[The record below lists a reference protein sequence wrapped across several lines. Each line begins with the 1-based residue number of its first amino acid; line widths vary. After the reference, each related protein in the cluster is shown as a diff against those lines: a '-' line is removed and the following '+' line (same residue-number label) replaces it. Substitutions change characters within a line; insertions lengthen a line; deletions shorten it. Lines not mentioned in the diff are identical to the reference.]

1 MTATVSFRDT
11 IPDDIRENLA
21 PWDDLTAKL
30 LFHRGFTTKEQVEKF
45 LAPAYDRDLHD
56 PFLMHDME
64 KVVLRTIQ
72 ALKNKEKIA
81 IYSDYDCDGI
91 PGGVLL
97 HDLFTTLGA
106 DFENYIP
113 HRHDEGYG
121 FHAHAVEALHA
132 RGASLIITVDCGI
145 TDIAAAACAEEL
157 GVDVVI
163 TDHHLPQAT
172 LPSVYAILN
181 PKLSHDQYPFKDLCG
196 SGIAWKFASALL
208 SRVRKDTELAAS
220 APREGWEKWLL
231 DMAGLATIADM
242 VPLQG
247 ENRVLAYYGL
257 IVLRKTSR
265 PGLRA
270 LYRAVRLNERM
281 MTEDDIGFLIGPR
294 INAASRM
301 GEPMEAFKLL
311 TTRDE
316 VYAKELASKLEKINR
331 TRKSSVATI
340 TKEVKHRLSL
350 RSEITPVIAIGNPEW
365 RPALLGL
372 VANSLVEEYQRPVF
386 LWGTEGNNTLKGSC
400 RSDGVTNLVDL
411 MVRTEEIF
419 IEFGGHALSG
429 GFSLSREA
437 VFHLEEKLS
446 QTYLSMRDDA
456 PSLPPTLVDGELSL
470 LDVSESTMRKI
481 EKLAPFGEGN
491 PKPVFVFRDVVVCE
505 VSWFGKNGEHIRLV
519 LEQDGNRAHAMAF
532 FAERELGSTVRNIE
546 VESKLSFSAS
556 LDRDAFA
563 RGRVRLRLSKL
574 I

>member
-1 MTATVSFRDT
+1 
-11 IPDDIRENLA
+11 
-21 PWDDLTAKL
+21 
-30 LFHRGFTTKEQVEKF
+30 
-45 LAPAYDRDLHD
+45 
-56 PFLMHDME
+56 
-64 KVVLRTIQ
+64 
-72 ALKNKEKIA
+72 
-81 IYSDYDCDGI
+81 
-91 PGGVLL
+91 
-97 HDLFTTLGA
+97 
-106 DFENYIP
+106 
-113 HRHDEGYG
+113 
-121 FHAHAVEALHA
+121 
-132 RGASLIITVDCGI
+132 
-145 TDIAAAACAEEL
+145 
-157 GVDVVI
+157 
-163 TDHHLPQAT
+163 
-172 LPSVYAILN
+172 
-181 PKLSHDQYPFKDLCG
+181 
-196 SGIAWKFASALL
+196 
-208 SRVRKDTELAAS
+208 
-220 APREGWEKWLL
+220 
-231 DMAGLATIADM
+231 MAGLATIADM